1 MPLTSQIRWNHLH
14 LDIPHHWEVI
24 VKDKR
29 HLILEHE
36 LKPVAELRWQPAGRN
51 RSGPSSKKIARQL
64 DPGHR
69 WSRRPELIDS
79 APISLRSK
87 FSVEIFV
94 SDHASEGTVLQL
106 TCKSCATILLINI
119 HDASLHFLEAYPFV
133 FESLNCH
140 PSESEIANWQIQ
152 DFFFSLPDGFA
163 LDRSSFRFGLTTLR
177 FTTKESELYLCRLA
191 PASQHL
197 QQNSLSALFQ
207 SFSSAPP
214 AYQQSDAPSAL
225 HFRYEPKLIEYLW
238 SRIRRRK
245 LYQVSSFIHFSS
257 HDRILG
263 YSIKSRKPIEPW
275 VQTMMEDGYGIIEK
289 KEEAD
294 TPDA

>member
-1 MPLTSQIRWNHLH
+1 MPRTSEIRWNHLH
-14 LDIPHHWEVI
+14 LDIPRHWDVI

-36 LKPVAELRWQPAGRN
+36 LRPVAELRWQPAGRN
-51 RSGPSSKKIARQL
+51 RGASTGEKIARQL
-64 DPGHR
+64 DPGNR
-69 WSRRPELIDS
+69 WSRRPELLDS
-79 APISLRSK
+79 TPISLKAK
-87 FSVEIFV
+87 FTIETFA
-94 SDHASEGTVLQL
+94 SDHPSEGTVLLL
-106 TCKSCATILLINI
+106 TCKSCATTLLINI
-119 HDASLHFLEAYPFV
+119 HDKSMDFLDTYPFV

-140 PSESEIANWQIQ
+140 PNESEIASWQIQ
-152 DFFFSLPDGFA
+152 DFFFSLPDGFV

-177 FTTKESELYLCRLA
+177 FTNKEAELHLCRLA
-191 PASQHL
+191 PATQHL
-197 QQNSLSALFQ
+197 QQNSLSTLFQ

-214 AYQQSDAPSAL
+214 AHQLSDGPSTL
-225 HFRYEPKLIEYLW
+225 RFQYEPKMTEYLW

-245 LYQVSSFIHFSS
+245 VYQISSFVHFPG

-294 TPDA
+294 APDT

>member
-1 MPLTSQIRWNHLH
+1 M
-14 LDIPHHWEVI
+14 
-24 VKDKR
+24 
-29 HLILEHE
+29 
-36 LKPVAELRWQPAGRN
+36 
-51 RSGPSSKKIARQL
+51 
-64 DPGHR
+64 
-69 WSRRPELIDS
+69 
-79 APISLRSK
+79 
-87 FSVEIFV
+87 
-94 SDHASEGTVLQL
+94 LQL

-119 HDASLHFLEAYPFV
+119 HDTSIAFLKTYPFV

-140 PSESEIANWQIQ
+140 PSELEIANWQIQ
-152 DFFFSLPDGFA
+152 DFFFSLPDGFT

-197 QQNSLSALFQ
+197 QQNSLPALFQ

-214 AYQQSDAPSAL
+214 PYQQSDVPSTL

-238 SRIRRRK
+238 SRIRRKK
-245 LYQVSSFIHFSS
+245 LYQVSSFVHFSR

-275 VQTMMEDGYGIIEK
+275 VQTMMENGYGIIEE